1 MTRAEKVQFLIKVA
15 DMLDREG
22 NSEMADMADQMLK
35 DEAMKGSEDLDIEI
49 PEEEFDLLQQVYEAL
64 GQSLK

>member
-1 MTRAEKVQFLIKVA
+1 MTRAEKLKFLIKVA

-22 NSEMADMADQMLK
+22 HLEMANMADEMLK
-35 DEAMKGSEDLDIEI
+35 DEALKGTEDLDIEI
-49 PEEEFDLLQQVYEAL
+49 PQEEFELLQQVYEAL